1 MSGAVVPEVGAV
13 PVLSHDEAI
22 AVATEIA
29 TGLAATSLERDR
41 DRLLPGLELDRL
53 SASGLLA
60 VTVPTEHGGA
70 GLPVETLAEV
80 FRILATGD
88 PSVAQVPHSHFV
100 YVNAL
105 RHQGTREQRWFFFRE
120 VLTGKRFGN
129 AQSEVG
135 TKHVRDI
142 RTTLTPAGNGRWTL
156 SGTKGY
162 STGALFA
169 DWIPVLARHG
179 QL

>member
-1 MSGAVVPEVGAV
+1 MSAVVVPEVGAV
-13 PVLSHDEAI
+13 PVLTRDEAI

-29 TGLAATSLERDR
+29 AELAATSLERDR
-41 DRLLPGLELDRL
+41 DRVLPRRELDRL
-53 SASGLLA
+53 STSGLLA

-105 RHQGTREQRWFFFRE
+105 VEQGSDEQI
-120 VLTGKRFGN
+120 RFLLG
-129 AQSEVG
+129 
-135 TKHVRDI
+135 
-142 RTTLTPAGNGRWTL
+142 
-156 SGTKGY
+156 
-162 STGALFA
+162 
-169 DWIPVLARHG
+169 
-179 QL
+179 